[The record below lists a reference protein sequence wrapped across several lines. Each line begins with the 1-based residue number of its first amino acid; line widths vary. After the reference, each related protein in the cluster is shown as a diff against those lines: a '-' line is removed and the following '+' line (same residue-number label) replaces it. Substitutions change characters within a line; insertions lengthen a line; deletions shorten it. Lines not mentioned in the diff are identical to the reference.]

1 MSLDISSDKFT
12 HPLLKPILIELTTYF
27 KQVGISFFVIG
38 ATARDIVMEL
48 HNEKSGRLTHDLD
61 IAITV
66 NDWEQWQ
73 KVEGDIVK
81 LENFTKDPD
90 QKQRF
95 LYKDK
100 FQLDIVPF
108 GDIMKQ
114 DSKIFWPPDEN
125 FAMSVL
131 GFDAAGEA
139 SLKVSVD
146 QEIEIQIA
154 SLSGIFLLK
163 ITAWKD
169 RNHKSNKDADDI
181 GFILENYLTINEERA
196 AVNHYDDIY
205 TEDFTTVKGGATL
218 LGIDVSGI
226 LKDYPEDLKV
236 IKRILIETLEMEE
249 RSVLINQ
256 IIETH
261 KMLSYEEILESIK
274 NIVNQLN
281 EPF

>member
-12 HPLLKPILIELTTYF
+12 HPLLKPILIELTAYF

-48 HNEKSGRLTHDLD
+48 HNEKSGRLTYDLD

-73 KVEGDIVK
+73 KVEDEIVTLK
-81 LENFTKDPD
+81 NFTKDPE

-95 LYKDK
+95 FYKEK

-114 DSKIFWPPDEN
+114 DSKIFWPPDEH

-131 GFDAAGEA
+131 GFNAAEEA
-139 SLKVSVD
+139 SLKVKVD

-196 AVNHYDDIY
+196 AVHYYNDIY
-205 TEDFTTVKGGATL
+205 TEDFTLAKGGATL
-218 LGIDVSGI
+218 LGMDISEM
-226 LKDYPEDLKV
+226 LKDYPTDLQAFKQ
-236 IKRILIETLEMEE
+236 ILIDTLEMEE

-261 KMLSYEEILESIK
+261 KMLSYKEIFESIE
-274 NIVNQLN
+274 NIISELKQ
-281 EPF
+281 E

>member
-1 MSLDISSDKFT
+1 MSLAISSDKFT
-12 HPLLKPILIELTTYF
+12 HPLLKPILLELTSYF
-27 KQVGISFFVIG
+27 KQAGISFFVIG
-38 ATARDIVMEL
+38 ATARDIIMEL
-48 HNEKSGRLTHDLD
+48 HNEKSGRLTYDLD

-66 NDWEQWQ
+66 NDWDQWQ
-73 KVEGDIVK
+73 KVEEEIVS

-95 LYKDK
+95 FYKDK

-114 DSKIFWPPDEN
+114 DSKIFWPPDED

-131 GFDAAGEA
+131 GFDAAEEA
-139 SLKVSVD
+139 SLKVKVD

-181 GFILENYLTINEERA
+181 GFILENYLSINDQRA
-196 AVNHYDDIY
+196 AENHYDEVYAEYQTII
-205 TEDFTTVKGGATL
+205 TGGATL
-218 LGIDVSGI
+218 LGMDISEI
-226 LKDYPEDLKV
+226 LKEYLDDLAT
-236 IKRILIETLEMEE
+236 IKQILIDTVDKKEH
-249 RSVLINQ
+249 SILINQ

-261 KMLSYEEILESIK
+261 KMLSYEEVLESIQ
-274 NIVNQLN
+274 NIIDQLN
-281 EPF
+281 

>member
-12 HPLLKPILIELTTYF
+12 HPLLKPILLELTAYF
-27 KQVGISFFVIG
+27 KKAGISFFVIG

-48 HNEKSGRLTHDLD
+48 HDQQSGRLTHDLD

-73 KVEGDIVK
+73 IVEEDIIK
-81 LENFTKDPD
+81 LENFTKDKN

-95 LYKDK
+95 IYQGK
-100 FQLDIVPF
+100 FELDIVPF

-114 DSKIFWPPDEN
+114 DSKIFWPPDED

-131 GFDAAGEA
+131 GFDAAEEA
-139 SLKVSVD
+139 SLKVKVD

-181 GFILENYLTINEERA
+181 GFILENYLSINEERA
-196 AVNHYDDIY
+196 AAEYYEDIY
-205 TEDFTTVKGGATL
+205 DKDDFTIIKGSATL
-218 LGIDVSGI
+218 LGIDITGI
-226 LKDYPEDLKV
+226 LKEYPKELK
-236 IKRILIETLEMEE
+236 IFKNILVETLEEKEE
-249 RSVLINQ
+249 SILINQ

-261 KMLSYEEILESIK
+261 KMLTYEEVQESIQ
-274 NIVNQLN
+274 NIINQLN
-281 EPF
+281 

>member
-12 HPLLKPILIELTTYF
+12 HPLLKPILIELTSYF
-27 KQVGISFFVIG
+27 KQAGISFFVIG

-66 NDWEQWQ
+66 NNWEQWQ
-73 KVEGDIVK
+73 KVEEEIIK

-95 LYKDK
+95 LYKDQ

-114 DSKIFWPPDEN
+114 DSKIFWPPDES

-131 GFDAAGEA
+131 GFDAAEEA
-139 SLKVSVD
+139 SLKVRVD

-169 RNHKSNKDADDI
+169 RNHKNNKDADDI

-196 AVNHYDDIY
+196 AINHYDDVY
-205 TEDFTTVKGGATL
+205 TEDFTTIKGGATL
-218 LGIDVSGI
+218 LGIDITEI
-226 LKDYPEDLKV
+226 LKEYPENLK
-236 IKRILIETLEMEE
+236 IFKQILIETLEMEE